1 MADNYPGSA
10 GDPTTSAVDGFQA
23 IPSNSTVFDVSRAVY
38 VGVSG
43 DLAVRMK
50 SGAILTFKAAPVGI
64 LPIRID
70 QVRSTGTT
78 ATDIEVL
85 Y

>member
-1 MADNYPGSA
+1 MVDYFPGSA
-10 GDPTTSAVDGFQA
+10 DDPTSSAVDGFEA
-23 IPSNSTVFDVSRAVY
+23 TPSDSTTFDVSRALY
-38 VGVSG
+38 IGVSG

-50 SGAILTFKAAPVGI
+50 SGKILTFKSAPVGI
-64 LPIRID
+64 LPIRVD

-78 ATDIEVL
+78 ATNIEVL